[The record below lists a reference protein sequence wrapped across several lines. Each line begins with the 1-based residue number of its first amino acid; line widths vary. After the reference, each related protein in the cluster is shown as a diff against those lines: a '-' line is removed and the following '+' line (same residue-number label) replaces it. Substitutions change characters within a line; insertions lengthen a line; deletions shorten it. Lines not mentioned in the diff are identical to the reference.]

1 MLNLREIQAMQNQR
15 DEEIRHVANGI
26 DPKIL
31 GFLNFQDI
39 FDDKYMN
46 IDLMT
51 QYIDKLDALI
61 HQANVKIQIETE
73 QYLVNFINDM
83 STVLD
88 TTGYLTSTGEETH
101 YFSNYNSIP
110 DSYVPSV
117 EIESVWSAV
126 HELRHKYKYSPF
138 WKKHGYTLYGNG
150 ETVCVVSGST
160 PQDFIQMNR
169 AQFTKSFGDTNLG
182 KMERAA
188 RMKETKFDYPIYV
201 PALSPYEE
209 RNIPGSYEEAIRR
222 HLILKEAME
231 GTLSDDHIAYRSI
244 IDAEGNVTLE
254 PLGYF

>member
-1 MLNLREIQAMQNQR
+1 MNLREIQALQNQR
-15 DEEIRHVANGI
+15 DDEIRYVANSI
-26 DPKIL
+26 DPKL
-31 GFLNFQDI
+31 MGYLNYQDL
-39 FDDKYMN
+39 FDDKYMDN
-46 IDLMT
+46 ALMSEYT
-51 QYIDKLDALI
+51 EKLSTLV
-61 HQANVKIQIETE
+61 HQANLKIQVETE

-88 TTGYLTSTGEETH
+88 NTGYLTSTGEETH
-101 YFSNYNSIP
+101 SFLNFDSIP
-110 DSYVPSV
+110 ESYVPSV
-117 EIESVWSAV
+117 EIESVWTAV

-150 ETVCVVSGST
+150 ETVCVVPAST
-160 PQDFIQMNR
+160 PQEFIQLNR

-188 RMKETKFDYPIYV
+188 RIKETKFDYPIYV

-209 RNIPGSYEEAIRR
+209 RNIPSSYEEAIRR

-231 GTLSDDHIAYRSI
+231 GTLSDEHIAYRSI